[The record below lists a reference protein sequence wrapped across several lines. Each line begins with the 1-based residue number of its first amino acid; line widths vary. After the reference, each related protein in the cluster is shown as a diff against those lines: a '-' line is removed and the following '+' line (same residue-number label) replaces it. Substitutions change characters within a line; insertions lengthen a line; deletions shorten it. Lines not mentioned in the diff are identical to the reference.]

1 MLWLVT
7 ALALAKPTASEVV
20 IPGMATQNTGPLA
33 SGRVTLTLDVAMAP
47 VDGIPMSSVRSAR
60 ADFVVQTQAG
70 KSLTVTRVP
79 DGVDGCRFR
88 LPLKAAWVPDA
99 LVQIQV
105 VLSGD
110 PLPMA
115 VRPHLPE
122 GAQEKDGVWTLT
134 APKGDVVLDLPAC
147 S

>member
-1 MLWLVT
+1 MLWLLT
-7 ALALAKPTASEVV
+7 ALALAKPTGREVV

-88 LPLKAAWVPDA
+88 VPLKAEWVQGA
-99 LVQIQV
+99 LVQVKV
-105 VLSGD
+105 VLQGD

-115 VRPHLPE
+115 VQPHLPD
-122 GAQEKDGVWTLT
+122 GAQQKDGVWTLT
-134 APKGDVVLDLPAC
+134 APMGDVVVDLPAC